1 METMKEHLLIKIE
14 GTAVWRMQKAHEHP
28 KDAKRNEAA
37 SQALRELY
45 KYVESLPEDH
55 ELFGLQDLIN
65 EHYDDLP
72 NPDDLIFRINEQ
84 INENTRM
91 FGFQNQE
98 TPEQWVE
105 RAVIYLRETIQTPM

>member
-1 METMKEHLLIKIE
+1 METMKEHLLIEIE
-14 GTAVWRMQKAHEHP
+14 GTADWRMQKAHEHP

-65 EHYDDLP
+65 EHYGDLE
-72 NPDDLIFRINEQ
+72 NADNIMFRISEQ
-84 INENTRM
+84 LNENTRM

-105 RAVIYLRETIQTPM
+105 RTVNDIKETIQTPM